1 MELILV
7 GDVEHLGRRGDVV
20 RVANGYGRNYLL
32 PKGLALLS
40 TPANRKLVESQ
51 RLAQARREARHK
63 AEAELLAEEFSRR
76 HAVLSRRAGDTGVLF
91 GSVTSRDVSDLLS
104 ANGIE
109 VDRRKILLEQ
119 PIKSIGNYRLDIR
132 CHAEVTA
139 QLLVSIVPEEDDP
152 VRRLKQQDDE
162 SNRLVAE
169 LEFLV
174 DEIKGVPIETPD
186 SDAREQ

>member
-40 TPANRKLVESQ
+40 TPANLKLVEAQ
-51 RLAQARREARHK
+51 RLAQARREAK
-63 AEAELLAEEFSRR
+63 NKTEAELLAEELTSR
-76 HAVLSRRAGDTGVLF
+76 HAVLSRRAGETGVLF

-109 VDRRKILLEQ
+109 VDRRKITLEH

-139 QLLVSIVPEEDDP
+139 QLLVSIVPEEEAP
-152 VRRLKQQDDE
+152 LQRLKRQDDE

-174 DEIKGVPIETPD
+174 DELKPTRIETPD
-186 SDAREQ
+186 SEAGEQ

>member
-20 RVANGYGRNYLL
+20 RVAKGYGRNYLL

-40 TPANRKLVESQ
+40 TPANLKLVESQ
-51 RLAQARREARHK
+51 RLAQARKEAKHK
-63 AEAELLAEEFSRR
+63 AEAELLAEEYARR
-76 HAVLSRRAGDTGVLF
+76 HAVLSRRAGETGVLF

-104 ANGIE
+104 ANGFE

-132 CHAEVTA
+132 CHGEVTA
-139 QLLVSIVPEEDDP
+139 QLLVSIIPEEDEP
-152 VRRLKQQDDE
+152 VQRLKQQDDE

-174 DEIKGVPIETPD
+174 DEMKDASIDAPD
-186 SDAREQ
+186 SETGEQ

>member
-40 TPANRKLVESQ
+40 TPANLKMVKAQ
-51 RLAQARREARHK
+51 RLARARRQAKHK
-63 AEAELLAEEFSRR
+63 AEAELLAEELTRR
-76 HAVLSRRAGDTGVLF
+76 HAVLSRRAGETGLLF

-109 VDRRKILLEQ
+109 VDRRKILLEH
-119 PIKSIGNYRLDIR
+119 PIKNIGNYRLDIR

-139 QLLVSIVPEEDDP
+139 QLLVSIVPEEEAP
-152 VRRLKQQDDE
+152 VQQLKQQDDE

-174 DEIKGVPIETPD
+174 DENKAAGIETPD
-186 SDAREQ
+186 SDSG

>member
-20 RVANGYGRNYLL
+20 RVAGGYGRNYLL

-40 TPANRKLVESQ
+40 TPANLKLVESQ
-51 RLAQARREARHK
+51 RLAQARKEAKHK
-63 AEAELLAEEFSRR
+63 AEAELLAEEYARR
-76 HAVLSRRAGDTGVLF
+76 HAVLSRRAGETGVLF

-104 ANGIE
+104 ANGFE

-132 CHAEVTA
+132 CHGEVTA
-139 QLLVSIVPEEDDP
+139 QLLVSIIPEEDEP
-152 VRRLKQQDDE
+152 VQRLKQQDDE

-174 DEIKGVPIETPD
+174 DEMKDASIDAPD
-186 SDAREQ
+186 SETGEQ

>member
-51 RLAQARREARHK
+51 RLAQARREAKHK

-152 VRRLKQQDDE
+152 VQRLKLQDDA

-174 DEIKGVPIETPD
+174 DEIKGAQIETPD
-186 SDAREQ
+186 SDAPEQ

>member
-51 RLAQARREARHK
+51 RLAHARREARHK
-63 AEAELLAEEFSRR
+63 AEAELLAEEFSRH

-139 QLLVSIVPEEDDP
+139 QLLVSIIPEEDDP
-152 VRRLKQQDDE
+152 VQRLKQQDDE

-186 SDAREQ
+186 SDAREK

>member
-40 TPANRKLVESQ
+40 TPANLKMVEAQ
-51 RLAQARREARHK
+51 RMAQARREAKHK
-63 AEAELLAEEFSRR
+63 AEAELLAEELTRR
-76 HAVLSRRAGDTGVLF
+76 HAVLSRRAGESGVLF
-91 GSVTSRDVSDLLS
+91 GSVTSRDVADLMS
-104 ANGIE
+104 ANGFE
-109 VDRRKILLEQ
+109 VDRRKILLEH
-119 PIKSIGNYRLDIR
+119 PIKNIGNYRLDVR
-132 CHAEVTA
+132 CHGEVTA
-139 QLLVSIVPEEDDP
+139 QLLLSVVPEEEDP
-152 VRRLKQQDDE
+152 VQRLKEQDDE

-174 DEIKGVPIETPD
+174 DEMKAAGIEAPD
-186 SDAREQ
+186 PDAGEQ

>member
-40 TPANRKLVESQ
+40 TPANLKLVEAQ

-63 AEAELLAEEFSRR
+63 ADAELLAEELTHR
-76 HAVLSRRAGDTGVLF
+76 HAVLSRRAGESGVLF

-104 ANGIE
+104 ANGFE
-109 VDRRKILLEQ
+109 VDRRKIRLEN
-119 PIKSIGNYRLDIR
+119 PIKNIGNYRLDIR

-139 QLLVSIVPEEDDP
+139 QLLVSIVPEEDAP
-152 VRRLKQQDDE
+152 LQRLKRQDDE

-174 DEIKGVPIETPD
+174 DEMRAAGIETPD
-186 SDAREQ
+186 SDAGER

>member
-51 RLAQARREARHK
+51 RLAQARKEARHK

-152 VRRLKQQDDE
+152 VERLKQQDDE

-174 DEIKGVPIETPD
+174 DEMKPAEIETPD
-186 SDAREQ
+186 SESG

>member
-20 RVANGYGRNYLL
+20 RVAGGYGRNYLL

-40 TPANRKLVESQ
+40 TPANLKLVESQ
-51 RLAQARREARHK
+51 RLAQARKEAKHK
-63 AEAELLAEEFSRR
+63 AEAELLAEEYARR
-76 HAVLSRRAGDTGVLF
+76 HAVLSRRAGETGVLF

-104 ANGIE
+104 ANGFE
-109 VDRRKILLEQ
+109 VDRRKILLEH
-119 PIKSIGNYRLDIR
+119 PIKNIGNYRLDIR
-132 CHAEVTA
+132 CHGEVTA
-139 QLLVSIVPEEDDP
+139 QLLVSIIPEEDEP
-152 VRRLKQQDDE
+152 VQRLKQQDDE

-174 DEIKGVPIETPD
+174 DEMKDASIDAPD
-186 SDAREQ
+186 SETGEQ

>member
-40 TPANRKLVESQ
+40 TPANLKLVEAQ

-63 AEAELLAEEFSRR
+63 ADAELLAEELTRR
-76 HAVLSRRAGDTGVLF
+76 HVVVSRRAGESGVLF

-104 ANGIE
+104 ANGFE
-109 VDRRKILLEQ
+109 VDRRKIRLEH
-119 PIKSIGNYRLDIR
+119 PIKNIGNYRLDIR

-139 QLLVSIVPEEDDP
+139 QLLVSIVPEEDAP
-152 VRRLKQQDDE
+152 VQRLKRQDDE

-174 DEIKGVPIETPD
+174 DEVKAAGIETPD
-186 SDAREQ
+186 SDSGEQ

>member
-20 RVANGYGRNYLL
+20 RVAKGYGRNYLL

-40 TPANRKLVESQ
+40 TPANLKLVESQ
-51 RLAQARREARHK
+51 RLAQARRQAKSK
-63 AEAELLAEEFSRR
+63 AEAELLAEEFTRR
-76 HAVLSRRAGDTGVLF
+76 HAVLSRRAGETGVLF

-104 ANGIE
+104 ANGFE
-109 VDRRKILLEQ
+109 VDRRKITLEH
-119 PIKSIGNYRLDIR
+119 PIKSIGNYRLDIS

-139 QLLVSIVPEEDDP
+139 QLLVSIVAEEEAP
-152 VRRLKQQDDE
+152 VQRLKLQDDE

-174 DEIKGVPIETPD
+174 DEMKSAEIETPD
-186 SDAREQ
+186 SDAGEQ

>member
-152 VRRLKQQDDE
+152 VQRLKQQDDE

>member
-40 TPANRKLVESQ
+40 TPANLKLVEAQ

-63 AEAELLAEEFSRR
+63 ADAELLAEELTRR
-76 HAVLSRRAGDTGVLF
+76 HVVVSRRAGESGVLF

-104 ANGIE
+104 ANGFE
-109 VDRRKILLEQ
+109 VDRRKIRLEH
-119 PIKSIGNYRLDIR
+119 PIKNIGNYRLDIR

-139 QLLVSIVPEEDDP
+139 QLLVSIIPEEDAP
-152 VRRLKQQDDE
+152 VQRLKRQDDE

-174 DEIKGVPIETPD
+174 DEVKAAGIETPD
-186 SDAREQ
+186 SDSGEQ

>member
-40 TPANRKLVESQ
+40 TPANLKMVEAQ
-51 RLAQARREARHK
+51 RLAQARKEAKHK
-63 AEAELLAEEFSRR
+63 AEAELLAEELTRR
-76 HAVLSRRAGDTGVLF
+76 HAVLSRRAGESGVLF
-91 GSVTSRDVSDLLS
+91 GSVTSRDVADLMS
-104 ANGIE
+104 ANGFE
-109 VDRRKILLEQ
+109 VDRRKILLEH
-119 PIKSIGNYRLDIR
+119 PIKNIGNYRLDVR
-132 CHAEVTA
+132 CHAEVTV
-139 QLLVSIVPEEDDP
+139 QLLLSIVPEEEAP
-152 VRRLKQQDDE
+152 VQRLKEQDDE

-174 DEIKGVPIETPD
+174 DEMKAAGIKTPE
-186 SDAREQ
+186 SDAGEQ

>member
-40 TPANRKLVESQ
+40 TPANLKLVEAQ
-51 RLAQARREARHK
+51 RLAQARREAK
-63 AEAELLAEEFSRR
+63 NKTEAELLAEELTSR
-76 HAVLSRRAGDTGVLF
+76 HAVLSRRAGETGVLF

-109 VDRRKILLEQ
+109 VDRRKITLEH

-139 QLLVSIVPEEDDP
+139 QLLVSIVPEEEAP
-152 VRRLKQQDDE
+152 LQRLKRQDDE

-174 DEIKGVPIETPD
+174 DELKPTRIETPD
-186 SDAREQ
+186 SEVGEQ

>member
-7 GDVEHLGRRGDVV
+7 GDVEHLGQRGDVV

-51 RLAQARREARHK
+51 RLARARKEAKHK

-109 VDRRKILLEQ
+109 VDRRRILLEH

-132 CHAEVTA
+132 CHPEVTA
-139 QLLVSIVPEEDDP
+139 QLLVSIVPEEDAP
-152 VRRLKQQDDE
+152 VERLKQQDDE

-174 DEIKGVPIETPD
+174 DEMKTAGIETPESD
-186 SDAREQ
+186 SG

>member
-40 TPANRKLVESQ
+40 TPANLRMVEAQ
-51 RLAQARREARHK
+51 RMAQARREAKHK
-63 AEAELLAEEFSRR
+63 AEAELRAEELTRR
-76 HAVLSRRAGDTGVLF
+76 HAVLSRRAGESGVLF
-91 GSVTSRDVSDLLS
+91 GSVTSRDVADLMS
-104 ANGIE
+104 ANGFE
-109 VDRRKILLEQ
+109 VDRRKILLEH
-119 PIKSIGNYRLDIR
+119 PIKNIGNYRLDVR
-132 CHAEVTA
+132 CHGEVTA
-139 QLLVSIVPEEDDP
+139 QLLLSVVPEEEDP
-152 VRRLKQQDDE
+152 VQRLKEQDDE

-174 DEIKGVPIETPD
+174 DEMKAAGIETPD
-186 SDAREQ
+186 PDAGEQ

>member
-7 GDVEHLGRRGDVV
+7 GDVEHLGHRGDVV

-40 TPANRKLVESQ
+40 TPANSKLVEAQ
-51 RLAQARREARHK
+51 KLAQARKEARHQ
-63 AEAELLAEEFSRR
+63 ADAELLAGELAGH
-76 HAVLSRRAGDTGVLF
+76 HAVLSRRAGETGLLF

-104 ANGIE
+104 ANGIQL
-109 VDRRKILLEQ
+109 DRRKIRLEQ

-139 QLLVSIVPEEDDP
+139 QLLVSIIPEEEDP
-152 VRRLKQQDDE
+152 VQRLKPQDDE

-174 DEIKGVPIETPD
+174 DEMKAARIEAPD
-186 SDAREQ
+186 SDAGEQ

>member
-40 TPANRKLVESQ
+40 TPANLKMVEAQ
-51 RLAQARREARHK
+51 RLAQARREAKHK
-63 AEAELLAEEFSRR
+63 AEAELLAEELTRR
-76 HAVLSRRAGDTGVLF
+76 HAVLSRRAGESGVLF
-91 GSVTSRDVSDLLS
+91 GSVTSRDVADLMS
-104 ANGIE
+104 ANGFE
-109 VDRRKILLEQ
+109 VDRRKILLEH
-119 PIKSIGNYRLDIR
+119 PIKNIGNYRLDVR
-132 CHAEVTA
+132 CHAEVTV
-139 QLLVSIVPEEDDP
+139 QLLLSIVPEEEAP
-152 VRRLKQQDDE
+152 VQRLKEQDDE

-174 DEIKGVPIETPD
+174 DEMKAAGIKTPD
-186 SDAREQ
+186 SDAGEQ